1 MDVPHSGCCLR
12 RGSEC
17 VSGGGLKA
25 PLAEGPSQGDREP
38 MQPDQG
44 LPRDEEM
51 GDFQALGA

>member
-1 MDVPHSGCCLR
+1 MFPAQAAAWEGGQS
-12 RGSEC
+12 
-17 VSGGGLKA
+17 GGLKA

-38 MQPDQG
+38 LQPDQG